1 MRRFNPFFS
10 QNNNEVAMKQT
21 SYAIKPNGSD
31 WTVDSDG
38 DAVGNYAT
46 KEAAFEAAA
55 AAASNEI
62 KKGSG
67 VLIFVPAPVGDESAL
82 GN

>member
-1 MRRFNPFFS
+1 M
-10 QNNNEVAMKQT
+10 EQT
-21 SYAIKPNGSD
+21 SYAIKNKGSD
-31 WTVDSDG
+31 WTVGCDG
-38 DAVGNYAT
+38 DMGGTYAT

-62 KKGSG
+62 KKGRG
-67 VLIFVPAPVGDESAL
+67 VLISVPAPARGQSAL